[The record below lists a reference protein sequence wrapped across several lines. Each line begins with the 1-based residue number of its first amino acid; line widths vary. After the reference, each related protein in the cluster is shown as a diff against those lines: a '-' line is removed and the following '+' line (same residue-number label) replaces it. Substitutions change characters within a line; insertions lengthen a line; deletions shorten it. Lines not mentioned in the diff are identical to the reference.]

1 MNALKQVGQF
11 AIALGLVIAIN
22 GTAKGRDLGPFMPH
36 DGALLT
42 TAWTNAF
49 GPDAESWMRFANV
62 TGHTIDIYYSDSR
75 GTVAVRRLLVPDRMT
90 GRMLVLGYSAK
101 LPLIIEGT
109 TTLGTSAAVLEEL
122 RSTGQASSALMYNT
136 AMATMQG
143 QFTLAEKRVNLTVM
157 VEGQLIQVP
166 TVHAVG
172 EFASGNNRALGDF
185 YFLDNKNNPLLMQYS
200 VQFTGEKAPRTE
212 RIVQLTAGAS
222 QRSRMEQALATLR
235 TYDLYGIH
243 FDFDKATIRRD
254 SVPVLND
261 IAVTLKNNPLWTLK
275 ITGHTDSIGD
285 PDYNLKLSAERGNSV
300 RADLINRGIAANRLT
315 ILGAGQS
322 EPKASNKTLEG
333 RAINRRVE
341 LTRTDR

>member
-11 AIALGLVIAIN
+11 AIALGFVIAIN

-285 PDYNLKLSAERGNSV
+285 PDYNLNLSAERGNSV
-300 RADLINRGIAANRLT
+300 RADLVNRGIAANRLT
-315 ILGAGQS
+315 IVGAGQS

>member
-75 GTVAVRRLLVPDRMT
+75 GTVAVRRLLVSDRMT
-90 GRMLVLGYSAK
+90 GRTLVLGYSAK

-122 RSTGQASSALMYNT
+122 RSTGEASSTLMYNT
-136 AMATMQG
+136 SMATMEG

-172 EFASGNNRALGDF
+172 KFASGNNRALGDF

-275 ITGHTDSIGD
+275 IIGHTDSIGD

-300 RADLINRGIAANRLT
+300 RADLVNRGIAANRLT
-315 ILGAGQS
+315 VVGAGQS
-322 EPKASNKTLEG
+322 EPKASNKTLQG

>member
-22 GTAKGRDLGPFMPH
+22 GAAKGRDLGPFMPH

-75 GTVAVRRLLVPDRMT
+75 GTVAVRRLLVSDRMT
-90 GRMLVLGYSAK
+90 GRTLVLGYSAK

-122 RSTGQASSALMYNT
+122 RSTGEASSALMYNT

-275 ITGHTDSIGD
+275 IIGHTDSIGD
-285 PDYNLKLSAERGNSV
+285 PDYNLKLSEQRGDSV

-315 ILGAGQS
+315 IVGAGQS
-322 EPKASNKTLEG
+322 EPKASNKTLQG

>member
-1 MNALKQVGQF
+1 MNALKRVGQF

-22 GTAKGRDLGPFMPH
+22 GAAKGRDLGPFMPH

-75 GTVAVRRLLVPDRMT
+75 GTVAVRRLLVSDRMT
-90 GRMLVLGYSAK
+90 GRTLVLGYSAK

-122 RSTGQASSALMYNT
+122 RSTGEASSTLMYNT
-136 AMATMQG
+136 SMATMEG

-157 VEGQLIQVP
+157 AEGQLIQVP

-172 EFASGNNRALGDF
+172 KFASGNNRALGDF

-275 ITGHTDSIGD
+275 IIGHTDWIGD

-300 RADLINRGIAANRLT
+300 RADLVNRGIAANRLT
-315 ILGAGQS
+315 VVGAGQS
-322 EPKASNKTLEG
+322 EPKASNKTLQG